1 MINILYAF
9 GVLSV
14 LGLLLGVGLS
24 IAEKKLAVKK
34 DERLE
39 ELEAIMPGANC
50 GGCGF
55 AGCSAYADA
64 VNSGTARPGLCQP
77 GGSELAEK
85 MSQIVGVEA
94 EEKERM
100 VAFVFCR
107 GNESVTKKA
116 YEYEGMTDCNAL
128 NLLFGGDNG
137 CKEGCLRL
145 GSCMSV
151 CPKQAIYRDKDG
163 AIVVDREKCIGC
175 GACTRVCP
183 KGTIK
188 LIPYSAEYVVACSNH
203 QSGAK
208 AKSVCSAACI
218 GCRICEVKVEDSPF
232 RVESFLSHN
241 DFGKDQKN
249 APLACEK
256 CPQKCILKI

>member
-24 IAEKKLAVKK
+24 IAEKKLGVKK

-55 AGCSAYADA
+55 AGCSAYAEA
-64 VNSGTARPGLCQP
+64 VNNGSALPGLCQP
-77 GGSELAEK
+77 GGRELAEK
-85 MSQIVGVEA
+85 MSRIVGVKA

-100 VAFVFCR
+100 VAYVFCR
-107 GNESVTKKA
+107 GNDSVTKKDFD
-116 YEYEGMTDCNAL
+116 YDGMDDCNAL
-128 NLLFGGDNG
+128 NLLFSGANG

-145 GSCMSV
+145 GSCMKV
-151 CPKQAIYRDKDG
+151 CPSGAIGRDSDG

-188 LIPYSAEYVVACSNH
+188 LIPYSQEYVVACSNH

-208 AKSVCSAACI
+208 AKAACSVACI
-218 GCRICEVKVEDSPF
+218 GCKICEVKVGDSPF
-232 RVESFLSHN
+232 VVESFLSRN
-241 DFGKDQKN
+241 DYSKNQEN
-249 APLACEK
+249 APEACEK

>member
-9 GVLSV
+9 GILSV

-24 IAEKKLAVKK
+24 IAEKKLSVEK

-39 ELEAIMPGANC
+39 ELESIMPGANC

-55 AGCSAYADA
+55 VGCSAYAEA
-64 VNSGTARPGLCQP
+64 VNNGTALPGLCQP
-77 GGSELAEK
+77 GGDELSRK
-85 MSQIVGVEA
+85 MSEIVGVEA
-94 EEKERM
+94 EVKERQ
-100 VAFVFCR
+100 VAFVFCS
-107 GNESVTKKA
+107 GNSESTIRD
-116 YEYEGMTDCNAL
+116 YEYDGIDDCNAFAM
-128 NLLFGGDNG
+128 LFGGDEK

-145 GSCMSV
+145 GSCMKV
-151 CPKQAIYRDKDG
+151 CPREAIKRRDDG
-163 AIVVDREKCIGC
+163 TIYVEKEKCIGC

-208 AKSVCSAACI
+208 AKAACSKACI
-218 GCRICEVKVEDSPF
+218 GCKICVTKVENSPF
-232 RVESFLSHN
+232 EVENFLSHN
-241 DFGKDQKN
+241 DYAKDQSN
-249 APLACEK
+249 SALACGK
-256 CPQKCILKI
+256 CPQKCILKL